1 MSIVEYITSSI
12 NKNGILQE
20 NFELPNTDDKEGYK
34 FAPGAMDGICMYHM
48 GDKTL
53 VDEDKKKLKE
63 LIILAGNGYT
73 SKAEEGFVLFC
84 KENRVISS
92 QKKI

>member
-1 MSIVEYITSSI
+1 M
-12 NKNGILQE
+12 QE

-73 SKAEEGFVLFC
+73 SKAEIIILN
-84 KENRVISS
+84 NRVDYIENFRITDIQSF
-92 QKKI
+92 